1 MGDRP
6 ARTTAVLSFYML
18 LTFTTVF
25 PDQKDEVEGVQ
36 ERAQAREDGL
46 ARLRRI
52 FVRRCGAGPVSRH

>member
-6 ARTTAVLSFYML
+6 ARTNAVLSFYML

-46 ARLRRI
+46 A
-52 FVRRCGAGPVSRH
+52 C